1 MRYRYAITTYC
12 DVLTQL
18 LYTLLEYKI
27 QHTTYLSS
35 RGVISCFLRSVS
47 LLLDPL
53 TTQTAHEPLGA
64 TPRTNY
70 ATLSHTCWQVGFVWK
85 SAPPVTFHAPWF
97 PRGPVDTHSSPYTCF
112 TVTTTGLISDRYL
125 AIVSRLV

>member
-1 MRYRYAITTYC
+1 
-12 DVLTQL
+12 VLTQL

-35 RGVISCFLRSVS
+35 RGVISRFLRSVS

-64 TPRTNY
+64 TPRTNH
-70 ATLSHTCWQVGFVWK
+70 ATLSHTCWQVGFAWK
-85 SAPPVTFHAPWF
+85 SAPPVTFLAPWF
-97 PRGPVDTHSSPYTCF
+97 PCGPVDTSSFPCTCF
-112 TVTTTGLISDRYL
+112 TVTTTGLISDCYL
-125 AIVSRLV
+125 AVVSRLV